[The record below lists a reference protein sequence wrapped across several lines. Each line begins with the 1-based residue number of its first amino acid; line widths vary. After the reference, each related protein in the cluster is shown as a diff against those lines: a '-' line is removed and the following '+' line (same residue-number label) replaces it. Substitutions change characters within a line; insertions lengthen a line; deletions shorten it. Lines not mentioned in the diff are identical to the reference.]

1 MKMILLVTLLTLLSA
16 CGSTPTKILGIEF
29 HIPANDYDA
38 DDYENHGDDANTE
51 G

>member
-1 MKMILLVTLLTLLSA
+1 MKQILLVTLLTLLSG
-16 CGSTPTKILGIEF
+16 CGATPTNFLGVDF

-38 DDYENHGDDANTE
+38 DDYENDGDDANTE

>member
-1 MKMILLVTLLTLLSA
+1 MKFILLITLLTLISG
-16 CGSTPTKILGIEF
+16 CGPKPTTIMGVDF

-38 DDYENHGDDANTE
+38 DDYDNHGDDANTE